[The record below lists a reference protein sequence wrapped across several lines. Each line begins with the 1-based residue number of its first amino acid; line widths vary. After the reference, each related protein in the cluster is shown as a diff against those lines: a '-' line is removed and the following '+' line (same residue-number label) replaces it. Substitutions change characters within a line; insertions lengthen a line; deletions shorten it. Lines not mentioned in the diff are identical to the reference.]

1 MGDLQHVHN
10 NFFLKVFK
18 ESANTADFIKGVFPP
33 EIVKTLDLKSVK
45 TENTSYVDEKL
56 RSHCSDLVIKMNTKT
71 GEKTD
76 IYVLFEHKSYIDTT
90 ILWQL
95 LRYQYLM
102 LEEDY
107 NTKRKFRIIVPI
119 VFYHGKTKWKI
130 EKSFAQTMKVPEL
143 LKKYVLNFEYM
154 LFDTRDFDL
163 SQNEMFG
170 KNVYLMSAISLMKNR
185 KSMTAEKMT
194 RLFEYLVKGGM
205 QNDLDLI
212 VILLKYLLSTNKV
225 EESEVADIIRK
236 ELGSKAEELMPSLA
250 KKWFE
255 QGKEEGREEGREK
268 GAFLKAVETCRNAL
282 RSGISA
288 DTVALITGLSKEKV
302 LEIQKEMK

>member
-1 MGDLQHVHN
+1 
-10 NFFLKVFK
+10 
-18 ESANTADFIKGVFPP
+18 
-33 EIVKTLDLKSVK
+33 
-45 TENTSYVDEKL
+45 
-56 RSHCSDLVIKMNTKT
+56 VIKINTKT

-76 IYVLFEHKSYIDTT
+76 IYVLFEHKSYVDTT

-107 NTKRKFRIIVPI
+107 KAKRKFRIIVPI
-119 VFYHGKTKWKI
+119 VFYHGKTKWKV
-130 EKSFAQTMKVPEL
+130 EKSLIQTMKVPQL

-163 SQNEMFG
+163 SQNEKFG
-170 KNVYLMSAISLMKNR
+170 KNVYLMSAVSLMKNR

-225 EESEVADIIRK
+225 EESEVANIIRK

-255 QGKEEGREEGREK
+255 QGKEEGIEK
-268 GAFLKAVETCRNAL
+268 GIEKGTFLKAVETCRNL
-282 RSGISA
+282 LKEGLSFETISR
-288 DTVALITGLSKEKV
+288 VTGLSLEKV
-302 LEIQKEMK
+302 LEIQKEIK

>member
-1 MGDLQHVHN
+1 MDDLQHVHN

-18 ESANTADFIKGVFPP
+18 DPANTVDFLKGVFPP
-33 EIVKTLDLKSVK
+33 DIVKTLDLKSVK

-56 RSHCSDLVIKMNTKT
+56 RGHISDLVIRMNTKT

-76 IYVLFEHKSYIDTT
+76 IYVLFEHKSYMDRT

-102 LEEDY
+102 LEEDF
-107 NTKRKFRIIVPI
+107 NAKRKFRIIVPI

-130 EKSFAQTMKVPEL
+130 ERCLNQTMKVPEL

-163 SQNEMFG
+163 SQHEKFG
-170 KNVYLMSAISLMKNR
+170 KNVYLMSAVSLMKNR
-185 KSMTAEKMT
+185 DCMTFEKMT
-194 RLFEYLVKGGM
+194 RLFEYIVKGGM
-205 QNDLDLI
+205 QDDLDLI

-236 ELGSKAEELMPSLA
+236 ELGSNAEEIMPSLA

-255 QGKEEGREEGREK
+255 QGKEKGIEKGIEK

-282 RSGISA
+282 RSGISP

-302 LEIQKEMK
+302 LEIQKELK